1 MKLVQLLREIK
12 KEEYVIYSDM
22 DGVITDFDKRF
33 MKYSKGIPP
42 SQYESENGKEAFWD
56 LITKEGVKFW
66 VGMDWMPDGKT
77 YWNYIKKY
85 NPILL
90 SAPSRE
96 ESSKLGKRLWVK
108 KNLPGT
114 KLMLAYAKDKQK
126 EAAPNHILIDDRQSN
141 IDEWIANGGIGIL
154 HKSAASTINALNKID
169 PNIFKLD

>member
-22 DGVITDFDKRF
+22 DGVITDFDERF

-66 VGMDWMPDGKT
+66 VGMDWMSDGRT
-77 YWNYIKKY
+77 YWDYIKKY

-141 IDEWIANGGIGIL
+141 IDEWRANGGIGIL
-154 HKSAASTINALNKID
+154 HTSAASTIKQLQD
-169 PNIFKLD
+169 LGL

>member
-22 DGVITDFDKRF
+22 DGVITDFDERF

-77 YWNYIKKY
+77 YWKYIEKY

-126 EAAPNHILIDDRQSN
+126 EAAPNHILIDDRKSN

-154 HKSAASTINALNKID
+154 HKSAASTIK
-169 PNIFKLD
+169 KLQDLGL

>member
-33 MKYSKGIPP
+33 MKYSKDIPP

-66 VGMDWMPDGKT
+66 VGMDWMSDGKT
-77 YWNYIKKY
+77 YWDYIKKY

-114 KLMLAYAKDKQK
+114 KLMLVYAKDKQK
-126 EAAPNHILIDDRQSN
+126 EAAPNHILIDDRKSN
-141 IDEWIANGGIGIL
+141 IDEWRANGGIGIL
-154 HKSAASTINALNKID
+154 HTSAASTIKQLQD
-169 PNIFKLD
+169 LGL

>member
-22 DGVITDFDKRF
+22 DGVITDFDERF

-66 VGMDWMPDGKT
+66 VGMDWMPDGET
-77 YWNYIKKY
+77 YWKYIKKY

-126 EAAPNHILIDDRQSN
+126 EAAPNHILIDDRKSN
-141 IDEWIANGGIGIL
+141 IDEWRANGGIGIL
-154 HKSAASTINALNKID
+154 HTSAASTIKQLQD
-169 PNIFKLD
+169 LGL

>member
-1 MKLVQLLREIK
+1 MKLIQLLREIK

-22 DGVITDFDKRF
+22 DGVITDFDERF

-66 VGMDWMPDGKT
+66 VGMDWMPDGRT
-77 YWNYIKKY
+77 YWEYIKKY

-126 EAAPNHILIDDRQSN
+126 EAAPNHILIDDRKSN
-141 IDEWIANGGIGIL
+141 IDEWRANGGIGIL
-154 HKSAASTINALNKID
+154 HTSAASTIKQLQD
-169 PNIFKLD
+169 LGL

>member
-1 MKLVQLLREIK
+1 MKLIQLLREIK

-22 DGVITDFDKRF
+22 DGVITDFDERF

-42 SQYESENGKEAFWD
+42 SQYESKNGKEAFWD

-66 VGMDWMPDGKT
+66 VGMDWMSDGRT
-77 YWNYIKKY
+77 YWDYIKKY

-96 ESSKLGKRLWVK
+96 ESSRLGKRLWVK

-126 EAAPNHILIDDRQSN
+126 EAAPNHILIDDRKSN
-141 IDEWIANGGIGIL
+141 IDEWRANGGIGIL
-154 HKSAASTINALNKID
+154 HTSAASTIKQLQD
-169 PNIFKLD
+169 LGL

>member
-22 DGVITDFDKRF
+22 DGVITDFDERF

-66 VGMDWMPDGKT
+66 VGMDWMPDGET
-77 YWNYIKKY
+77 YWDYIKKY

-141 IDEWIANGGIGIL
+141 IDEWRANGGIGIL
-154 HKSAASTINALNKID
+154 HTSAASTIKQLQD
-169 PNIFKLD
+169 LGL

>member
-22 DGVITDFDKRF
+22 DGVITDFDERF

-77 YWNYIKKY
+77 YWDYIKKY

-126 EAAPNHILIDDRQSN
+126 EAAPNHILIDDRKSN
-141 IDEWIANGGIGIL
+141 IDEWRANGGIAIL
-154 HKSAASTINALNKID
+154 HTSAASTIKQLQD
-169 PNIFKLD
+169 LGL